1 VLSKLALNC
10 DALNKVLEGREIPK
24 EEAYEIFNISKYES
38 AEIFETAK
46 ILRNKNHG
54 NIVTF
59 SKKAFFNL
67 VNLCRDTCTYCT
79 YKADPGES
87 KLSMMSI
94 KDVQNLAKLAK
105 KHQCVEALFVTGER
119 PEERFELARSW
130 LKENGFANT
139 VEYLIFASEIALAEG
154 LFPHTNAGNLTKHEL
169 KELKKSNVS
178 MGLMIENV
186 SERLTEKG
194 MPHHLAPS
202 KYPKERLKVLENAG
216 QLGIPMTTGVL
227 IGIGETPFEVIDS
240 IYAIK
245 EIHKRY
251 GNIQEI
257 ILQNFHP
264 KPDTIMKEHPS
275 AEENY
280 FKTMVALTRIIMPE
294 MNLQIPPNLSPT
306 SYERFL
312 SVGINDW
319 GGISPLTPD
328 YVNPEFSWPEIKTI
342 EVNSQNAGYE
352 LKCRYPVYPEFFSM
366 VESSLVEKMSEINDG
381 TNLVGENYWR

>member
-1 VLSKLALNC
+1 MLSNLTLNC
-10 DALNKVLEGREIPK
+10 DALNKVLDGREIQKNEAK
-24 EEAYEIFNISKYES
+24 EILNISDQK
-38 AEIFETAK
+38 EIFETAK

-54 NIVTF
+54 DIVTF

-87 KLSMMSI
+87 KLSMMSL
-94 KDVQNLAKLAK
+94 KEVQNLAKIAK
-105 KHQCVEALFVTGER
+105 KYHCVEALFVTGER
-119 PEERFELARSW
+119 PEERFEIAKSW
-130 LKENGFANT
+130 LKKNGFSSTA
-139 VEYLIFASEIALAEG
+139 EYLIFASELALEEG
-154 LFPHTNAGNLTKHEL
+154 LFPHTNAGNLTKDEL
-169 KELKKSNVS
+169 RELKKSNVS

-186 SERLTEKG
+186 SKRLTEKG

-202 KYPKERLKVLENAG
+202 KNPKERLKVLENAG
-216 QLGIPMTTGVL
+216 ELGIPMTTGILV
-227 IGIGETPFEVIDS
+227 GIGETPFEVIDS

-245 EIHKRY
+245 DLHKKY

-257 ILQNFHP
+257 ILQNFQP
-264 KPDTIMKEHPS
+264 KPDTIMKEYPS

-294 MNLQIPPNLSPT
+294 MNLQIPPNLSPA
-306 SYERFL
+306 SYKQFL

-328 YVNPEFSWPEIKTI
+328 YVNPEFSWPQIKNIEI
-342 EVNSQNAGYE
+342 NSQNVGYN

-366 VESSLVEKMSEINDG
+366 VKTSLVEKMSEINDG
-381 TNLVGENYWR
+381 NNLVGEDYWR

>member
-1 VLSKLALNC
+1 MLSNLSINC
-10 DALNKVLEGREIPK
+10 DALNKAIEGKEISK

-38 AEIFETAK
+38 VKIFDTAK

-54 NIVTF
+54 NTVTF

-67 VNLCRDTCTYCT
+67 VNLCRDTCSYCT
-79 YKADPGES
+79 YKADPGEA
-87 KLSMMSI
+87 KLSLMSI

-105 KHQCVEALFVTGER
+105 KYQCVEALFVTGER
-119 PEERFELARSW
+119 PEERFDIARRW
-130 LKENGFANT
+130 LKENGFADT
-139 VEYLIFASEIALAEG
+139 VEYLIFASETALAEG
-154 LFPHTNAGNLTKHEL
+154 LFPHTNAGNLTKNEL

-216 QLGIPMTTGVL
+216 ELGIPMTTGVL
-227 IGIGETPFEVIDS
+227 VGIGETPYEIIDS
-240 IYAIK
+240 IFAIK
-245 EIHKRY
+245 KLHGKY
-251 GNIQEI
+251 GHIQEI

-264 KPDTIMKEHPS
+264 KPDTLMKSHPS

-280 FKTMVALTRIIMPE
+280 FKMVVALTRIILPK
-294 MNLQIPPNLSPT
+294 MNIQIPPNLSQN
-306 SYERFL
+306 SYQRFL

-328 YVNPEFSWPEIKTI
+328 YVNPEFSWPEIKII
-342 EVNSQNAGYE
+342 EENSLKAGYV
-352 LKCRYPVYPEFFSM
+352 LKARFPIYPEFFDFVNSD
-366 VESSLVEKMSEINDG
+366 LKDKMLELNDG
-381 TNLVGENYWR
+381 TNLVKEGYWR

>member
-1 VLSKLALNC
+1 MLSNLTLNC
-10 DALNKVLEGREIPK
+10 DALNKVLDGREIQKNEAK
-24 EEAYEIFNISKYES
+24 EILNISDQK
-38 AEIFETAK
+38 EIFETAK
-46 ILRNKNHG
+46 FLRNKNHG
-54 NIVTF
+54 DIVTF

-87 KLSMMSI
+87 KLSMMSL
-94 KDVQNLAKLAK
+94 KEVQNLAKLAK
-105 KHQCVEALFVTGER
+105 KYHCVEALFVTGER
-119 PEERFELARSW
+119 PEERFEIAKSW
-130 LKENGFANT
+130 LKKNGFSSTA
-139 VEYLIFASEIALAEG
+139 EYLIFASELALEEG
-154 LFPHTNAGNLTKHEL
+154 LFPHTNAGNLTKDEL
-169 KELKKSNVS
+169 RELKKSNVS

-186 SERLTEKG
+186 SKRLTEKG

-202 KYPKERLKVLENAG
+202 KNPKERLKVLENAG
-216 QLGIPMTTGVL
+216 ELGIPMTTGILV
-227 IGIGETPFEVIDS
+227 GIGETPFEVIDS

-245 EIHKRY
+245 DLHKKY

-257 ILQNFHP
+257 ILQNFQP
-264 KPDTIMKEHPS
+264 KPDTIMKEYPS

-294 MNLQIPPNLSPT
+294 MNLQIPPNLSPA
-306 SYERFL
+306 SYKQFL

-328 YVNPEFSWPEIKTI
+328 YVNPEFSWPQIKNIEI
-342 EVNSQNAGYE
+342 NSQNVGYN

-366 VESSLVEKMSEINDG
+366 VKTSLVEKMSEINDG
-381 TNLVGENYWR
+381 NNLVGEDYWR

>member
-1 VLSKLALNC
+1 MLSNLTLNC
-10 DALNKVLEGREIPK
+10 DALNKVLDGREIQKNEAK
-24 EEAYEIFNISKYES
+24 EILNISDQK
-38 AEIFETAK
+38 EIFETAK
-46 ILRNKNHG
+46 FLRNKNYG

-94 KDVQNLAKLAK
+94 KEVKNLAKLAK
-105 KHQCVEALFVTGER
+105 KYHCVEALFVTGER
-119 PEERFELARSW
+119 PEERFEIARSW
-130 LKENGFANT
+130 LKKNGFSSTA
-139 VEYLIFASEIALAEG
+139 EYLIFASELALEEG
-154 LFPHTNAGNLTKHEL
+154 LFPHTNAGNLTKDEL
-169 KELKKSNVS
+169 RELKKSNVS

-186 SERLTEKG
+186 SKRLTEKG

-202 KYPKERLKVLENAG
+202 KNPKERLKVLENAG
-216 QLGIPMTTGVL
+216 ELGIPMTTGILV
-227 IGIGETPFEVIDS
+227 GIGETPFEVIDS

-245 EIHKRY
+245 DLHKKY

-257 ILQNFHP
+257 ILQNFQP
-264 KPDTIMKEHPS
+264 KPDTIMKEYPS

-294 MNLQIPPNLSPT
+294 MNLQIPPNLSPA
-306 SYERFL
+306 SYKQFL

-328 YVNPEFSWPEIKTI
+328 YVNPEFSWPQIKNIEI
-342 EVNSQNAGYE
+342 NSQNVGYN

-366 VESSLVEKMSEINDG
+366 VKASLVEKMSEINDG
-381 TNLVGENYWR
+381 NNLVGEDYWR